1 MVSIIIPCHNSE
13 KFLSECIDSVITQQY
28 SNFELILVNDFS
40 SDKTLEISHA
50 YSKLDNRIKCIN
62 TSETQ
67 QMGASYARNLGY
79 SISKGNYLIFLDS
92 DDVWMPSSLK
102 KLVDIIE
109 QNNEVGWVIGNVI
122 YFNDYRYNLTSYR
135 NSHYD
140 FPEGIYDKFV
150 LIKRFTQNFHQT
162 PVPGATIV
170 KREIVDKISGWENS
184 FKKNYTDQAFYTKI
198 LCEAKTYVTHEPLL
212 LYRQHE
218 NSSSSTSQKN
228 GQLKENEKK
237 YFEWLKSYILNYQ
250 FFEKQELLISISKIE
265 QEDQSTDVIKSKP
278 GIYYW
283 LKAISKKIYK
293 KTKTLFVISK
303 KSIISVIPKKI
314 YRRLLHQQTRPYS
327 EIYAHDRGT
336 EIARYYIE
344 KFIDENKSIIQGNC
358 LEFQEPTYLLKY
370 SNLPQTKINVIHI
383 DEKNHVASIIADLT
397 KPNNISSNT
406 FDCIICT
413 HVLHL
418 IYDKVKFISEL
429 ERILKPG
436 GYLILA
442 VPSISMCDQ
451 SWGELW
457 RFTELGLFT
466 LLKEVFDKEL
476 IKVKG
481 YGNSLVASGE
491 IRGLAS
497 EEFTLQEL
505 NYFDNRFCVE
515 ICALV
520 KKN

>member
-1 MVSIIIPCHNSE
+1 M
-13 KFLSECIDSVITQQY
+13 
-28 SNFELILVNDFS
+28 
-40 SDKTLEISHA
+40 
-50 YSKLDNRIKCIN
+50 
-62 TSETQ
+62 
-67 QMGASYARNLGY
+67 
-79 SISKGNYLIFLDS
+79 
-92 DDVWMPSSLK
+92 
-102 KLVDIIE
+102 
-109 QNNEVGWVIGNVI
+109 
-122 YFNDYRYNLTSYR
+122 
-135 NSHYD
+135 
-140 FPEGIYDKFV
+140 
-150 LIKRFTQNFHQT
+150 
-162 PVPGATIV
+162 
-170 KREIVDKISGWENS
+170 
-184 FKKNYTDQAFYTKI
+184 
-198 LCEAKTYVTHEPLL
+198 
-212 LYRQHE
+212 
-218 NSSSSTSQKN
+218 
-228 GQLKENEKK
+228 
-237 YFEWLKSYILNYQ
+237 
-250 FFEKQELLISISKIE
+250 
-265 QEDQSTDVIKSKP
+265 
-278 GIYYW
+278 
-283 LKAISKKIYK
+283 
-293 KTKTLFVISK
+293 
-303 KSIISVIPKKI
+303 
-314 YRRLLHQQTRPYS
+314 HQQTRPYS

-383 DEKNHVASIIADLT
+383 DEKNHVASIVADLT